1 MGGSV
6 SILTVLVQ
14 KEKGVKEGVQ
24 EAGSGP
30 EGLD

>member
-1 MGGSV
+1 
-6 SILTVLVQ
+6 VLVQ